1 MQRTS
6 SLPLNVLLAGLMLAA
21 GLVEFGLML
30 IPLPEGDRAIYEAVA
45 DGLRA
50 GQRLYEEVHDYKD
63 PVFAYALALQRLAGP
78 WGGGI
83 FELDSLALGGWC
95 LAQLHRWLVD
105 QRNPRREWLVGLL
118 GALLLSGGF
127 WRPGQ
132 PQLPASAL
140 TLLNLLLLRQG
151 RCFAGG

>member
-1 MQRTS
+1 MPGMRRRS
-6 SLPLNVLLAGLMLAA
+6 ALVVVLALAA
-21 GLVEFGLML
+21 GLVVFGLRL
-30 IPLPEGDRAIYEAVA
+30 VPLPEGDRAIWEAVA

-50 GQRLYEEVHDYKD
+50 GQRLYAEVYDNKD
-63 PVFAYALALQRLAGP
+63 PFFFYAVALQRLAGP

-83 FELDSLALGGWC
+83 FELGSLALGGWC

-127 WRPGQ
+127 WGPGQ

-140 TLLNLLLLRQG
+140 TLLSLLLLCQG